1 MFVQKLNYEL
11 EDFKK
16 YQFKWLC
23 CRPALDE
30 KKNFLATSHKCEHFW
45 TNKHAI
51 FELPVKTSK

>member
-1 MFVQKLNYEL
+1 MNQKILRNTNSNDYAVGL
-11 EDFKK
+11 LSMK
-16 YQFKWLC
+16 
-23 CRPALDE
+23 